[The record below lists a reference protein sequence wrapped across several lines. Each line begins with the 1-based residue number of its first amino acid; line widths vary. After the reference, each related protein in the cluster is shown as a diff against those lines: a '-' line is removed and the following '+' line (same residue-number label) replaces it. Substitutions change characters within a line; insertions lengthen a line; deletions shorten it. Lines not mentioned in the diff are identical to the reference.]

1 MATYL
6 LQLAYTPE
14 SIAAQI
20 KTPQD
25 RMATA
30 AKPLVEAVGGTLLGG
45 GFCFGAYDAAFMI
58 EAADD
63 ETAAAVS
70 LAVSAGGAIKTITTT
85 RLLSGKQY
93 VSALKKAAKLSPS
106 YSPMK

>member
-1 MATYL
+1 
-6 LQLAYTPE
+6 
-14 SIAAQI
+14 
-20 KTPQD
+20 
-25 RMATA
+25 
-30 AKPLVEAVGGTLLGG
+30 
-45 GFCFGAYDAAFMI
+45 MI